1 MKYLVGFF
9 SLEWMRIFDF
19 IAPLAIRLFLAP
31 MLWVSGVKRLG
42 LFSASD
48 FVAWNPLTWLN
59 PEAFQQNVTAMGDFS
74 LLGMGAGTLL
84 MVIGIIELLS
94 AVLLVLGFAVRWVTV
109 ALIFVMVALA
119 LFAMGD
125 TGFLSSM
132 GQLVMTHGYS
142 DMTNNQV
149 EVYLVY
155 FVLLLALFF
164 MGAGRWVS
172 LDWFVYRHFVKKLD
186 DKTAAELDPFEID
199 ATDEPG
205 ISTTRI

>member
-84 MVIGIIELLS
+84 IVIGIIELLS
-94 AVLLVLGFAVRWVTV
+94 AVLLVLGFAVRWVTL

-119 LFAMGD
+119 LFAVGD
-125 TGFLSSM
+125 AGFLSSM
-132 GQLVMTHGYS
+132 GQLVM
-142 DMTNNQV
+142 MT
-149 EVYLVY
+149 Y
-155 FVLLLALFF
+155 
-164 MGAGRWVS
+164 
-172 LDWFVYRHFVKKLD
+172 
-186 DKTAAELDPFEID
+186 AELADVTGVAE
-199 ATDEPG
+199 ATIRKWASRKLIRASGRRAGSPTFDVESVRRVAARTG
-205 ISTTRI
+205 